1 LAANGIYWLEGEWDS
16 DLRKRESVLPIL
28 ELLER
33 LGQVKM
39 IHRDVATIGEVER
52 YLSVWAQKRYDDYK
66 VLYLTTHGD
75 KGQLL
80 WSRRQSSTLDDV
92 AAALGGAAGGCY
104 IYLGACLTL
113 FDEKNVSR
121 FVDKTG
127 AAAVLGYR
135 RDVEWLESAAFEII
149 LLPLIANHTG
159 RPKTLFNQLMKRH
172 GELAVLLDFVVGT
185 KAEVPR
191 ARPRR
196 LTRRP

>member
-1 LAANGIYWLEGEWDS
+1 
-16 DLRKRESVLPIL
+16 
-28 ELLER
+28 
-33 LGQVKM
+33 
-39 IHRDVATIGEVER
+39 
-52 YLSVWAQKRYDDYK
+52 
-66 VLYLTTHGD
+66 
-75 KGQLL
+75 
-80 WSRRQSSTLDDV
+80 
-92 AAALGGAAGGCY
+92 
-104 IYLGACLTL
+104 L

-185 KAEVPR
+185 KAEVLR